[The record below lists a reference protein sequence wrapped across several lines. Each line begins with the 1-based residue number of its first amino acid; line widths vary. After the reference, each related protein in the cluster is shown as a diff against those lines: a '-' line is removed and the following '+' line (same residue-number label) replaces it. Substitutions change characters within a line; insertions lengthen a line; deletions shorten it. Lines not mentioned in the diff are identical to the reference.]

1 MRKDLADWARAA
13 GLKIVFPPRVF
24 PVNSVKAMRAC
35 LLLEADGKLTAFAR
49 AVFEAYWGD
58 DEDISQDD
66 VLARVADRAGVD
78 PAYLFAGLGEPAVK
92 DRLRANTEE
101 LMRRGGF
108 GSPTMFV
115 GGTDMFFGN
124 DRLALVRAA
133 VERSRKRPAA
143 E

>member
-1 MRKDLADWARAA
+1 MRKDLADWARAS

-24 PVNSVKAMRAC
+24 PVNSVKAMRGC

-49 AVFEAYWGD
+49 AAFEAYWGD

-78 PAYLFAGLGEPAVK
+78 PVYLFAGLGEQAVK

-133 VERSRKRPAA
+133 VERWRKRPAA

>member
-1 MRKDLADWARAA
+1 LA
-13 GLKIVFPPRVF
+13 PRS
-24 PVNSVKAMRAC
+24 PVR
-35 LLLEADGKLTAFAR
+35 R
-49 AVFEAYWGD
+49 
-58 DEDISQDD
+58 
-66 VLARVADRAGVD
+66 
-78 PAYLFAGLGEPAVK
+78 LGEQAVK

>member
-1 MRKDLADWARAA
+1 VLRQRLARGQDAEAGRTGVGRGRKRLRSAGEIVELGGERVAGA
-13 GLKIVFPPRVF
+13 GL
-24 PVNSVKAMRAC
+24 A
-35 LLLEADGKLTAFAR
+35 E
-49 AVFEAYWGD
+49 
-58 DEDISQDD
+58 Q
-66 VLARVADRAGVD
+66 
-78 PAYLFAGLGEPAVK
+78 AVK
-92 DRLRANTEE
+92 DKLRANTEE

-133 VERSRKRPAA
+133 VERLGKRSAT